1 MNLDDLQKKDYFTIG
16 DVSKLTGVPGYTI
29 RYWEKSFALIK
40 PIRKESRHR
49 RYSKED
55 INTLLKIKELIYK
68 HKMTLEGAKKHL
80 SRFMGIGAKPKDN
93 DGIVGGGTARDIK
106 FLKEIKETLSQII
119 KE

>member
-1 MNLDDLQKKDYFTIG
+1 MNFDDLQNKDYFTIG
-16 DVSKLTGVPGYTI
+16 DVSKLSGVPEYTI
-29 RYWEKSFALIK
+29 RYWEKAFALIK

-49 RYSKED
+49 RYTKED
-55 INTLLKIKELIYK
+55 INTILKIKDLIYR

-80 SRFMGIGAKPKDN
+80 SRFMAQGAKPKDA
-93 DGIVGGGTARDIK
+93 GAFYTSRDVK

>member
-1 MNLDDLQKKDYFTIG
+1 MNIEELQNKEYFTIG
-16 DVSKLTGVPGYTI
+16 EVSKLCGIPEYTI
-29 RYWEKSFALIK
+29 RYWEKSFNLIR

-49 RYSKED
+49 RYTRSD
-55 INTLLKIKELIYK
+55 INTISKIKELTQR

-80 SRFMGIGAKPKDN
+80 SKYMALGAKSKENRSSYTVKD
-93 DGIVGGGTARDIK
+93 VK

>member
-1 MNLDDLQKKDYFTIG
+1 MNIEELQNKEYFTIG
-16 DVSKLTGVPGYTI
+16 EVSKLCSIPEYTI
-29 RYWEKSFALIK
+29 RYWEKTFNLIR

-49 RYSKED
+49 RYTKSD
-55 INTLLKIKELIYK
+55 INTILKIKELTQR

-80 SRFMGIGAKPKDN
+80 SKYMALGARPKESKNSYTVKDVN
-93 DGIVGGGTARDIK
+93 